1 MHRFVAT
8 LSVLFVVSGIP
19 VAQAENDGDA
29 KKAPD
34 RNYNLDEGAPRKN
47 IETAKPYVLNVKN
60 YSLTPEIFQKI
71 AVKAL
76 LKYRWKIET
85 NEVTRLQG
93 SYVKSGSTYKTEIRF
108 TGETIVIGYVPGFHD
123 SDRKWLRSLA
133 NAVKNEASLHR
144 REAEAQRHL
153 KQ

>member
-1 MHRFVAT
+1 MQRFVSV

-19 VAQAENDGDA
+19 IVQADNDSDS

-34 RNYNLDEGAPRKN
+34 RNYNLDDGSSRKE
-47 IETAKPYVLNVKN
+47 IEPAQPYVLNVKN
-60 YSLTPEIFQKI
+60 YSLTPDIFQKI
-71 AVKAL
+71 AIKAF

-93 SYVKSGSTYKTEIRF
+93 SYVKRSETYKTEIRF
-108 TGETIVIGYVPGFHD
+108 TGDTVVIGFVPGFHD

-133 NAVKNEASLHR
+133 NAIKNEASLHR
-144 REAEAQRHL
+144 REAEAQRYL
-153 KQ
+153 K